1 MTLDIIMVA
10 IIVLMTIAGYRRGLL
25 LSVVGFLSSLISI
38 GIAFLFVRPLSN
50 FLTSQGLFSTTIQS
64 ISDRIYEAGRTSAIT
79 IAPVLEEIGIPES
92 WTRVILQTQTGSEV
106 DVVDYTAH
114 AVWMLASAALAL
126 AIIYLFVR
134 IILGFAA
141 RLLTPAIDGVPIV
154 GWLNHLSGSIIGLL
168 WGATVVALSIMVLVS
183 LSGAV
188 PSLAEWTQDS
198 RIISFLAEKDI
209 IRSLLDTIL

>member
-1 MTLDIIMVA
+1 MKLDLLMIA
-10 IIVLMTIAGYRRGLL
+10 IIVLMAVVGYRRGLL

-38 GIAFLFVRPLSN
+38 GIAFLFVRPLSH
-50 FLTSQGLFSTTIQS
+50 FLTSQGLFSSTIQR

-92 WTRVILQTQTGSEV
+92 WTRTILQTQTGSEA

-126 AIIYLFVR
+126 LIIYLFVR
-134 IILGFAA
+134 IVLGFTA
-141 RLLTPAIDGVPIV
+141 RLLTPAIEGVPVV
-154 GWLNHLSGSIIGLL
+154 GWLNHLGGCLIGAL
-168 WGATVVALSIMVLVS
+168 WGATVITLSIMVLIS
-183 LSGAV
+183 LSGAF
-188 PSLAEWTQDS
+188 PSIAEWTHDS
-198 RIISFLAEKDI
+198 RLISFLAEKDI

>member
-25 LSVVGFLSSLISI
+25 LSAVSFLSSLISI
-38 GIAFLFVRPLSN
+38 GIAFLFVRPLSL
-50 FLTSQGLFSTTIQS
+50 FLSSQGLFSSTMQNV
-64 ISDRIYEAGRTSAIT
+64 SDRIYEAGRTSAVT

-92 WTRVILQTQTGSEV
+92 WTRVILQTQTGSEA

-154 GWLNHLSGSIIGLL
+154 GWLNHLGGSVIGLL
-168 WGATVVALSIMVLVS
+168 WGATVITLSIMVLIS
-183 LSGAV
+183 LSGAF
-188 PSLAEWTQDS
+188 PSIAEWTHDS
-198 RIISFLAEKDI
+198 RLISFLAEKDI

>member
-25 LSVVGFLSSLISI
+25 LSAVSFLSSLISI
-38 GIAFLFVRPLSN
+38 GIAFLFVRPLSL
-50 FLTSQGLFSTTIQS
+50 FLSSQGLFSSTMQNV
-64 ISDRIYEAGRTSAIT
+64 SDRIYEAERTSAVT

-92 WTRVILQTQTGSEV
+92 WTRVILQTQTGSEA

-154 GWLNHLSGSIIGLL
+154 GWLNHLGGSVVGLL

-188 PSLAEWTQDS
+188 PSIAEWTKES

>member
-1 MTLDIIMVA
+1 LTLDIIMVA

-25 LSVVGFLSSLISI
+25 LSAVSFLSSLISI
-38 GIAFLFVRPLSN
+38 GIAFLFVRPLSL
-50 FLTSQGLFSTTIQS
+50 FLSSQGLFSSTMQNV
-64 ISDRIYEAGRTSAIT
+64 SDRIYEAGRTSAVT

-92 WTRVILQTQTGSEV
+92 WTRVILQTQTGSEA

-154 GWLNHLSGSIIGLL
+154 GWLNHLGGSVIGLL

-188 PSLAEWTQDS
+188 PSIAEWTKES

>member
-25 LSVVGFLSSLISI
+25 LSAVSFLSSLISI
-38 GIAFLFVRPLSN
+38 GIAFLFVRPLSL
-50 FLTSQGLFSTTIQS
+50 FLSSQGLFSSTMQNV
-64 ISDRIYEAGRTSAIT
+64 SDRIYEAERTSAVT

-92 WTRVILQTQTGSEV
+92 WTRVILQTQTGSEA

-154 GWLNHLSGSIIGLL
+154 GWLNHLGGSVIGLL

-188 PSLAEWTQDS
+188 PSIAEWTKES
-198 RIISFLAEKDI
+198 RIISFLAEK
-209 IRSLLDTIL
+209 T

>member
-25 LSVVGFLSSLISI
+25 LSAVSFLSSLISI
-38 GIAFLFVRPLSN
+38 GIAFLFVRPLSL
-50 FLTSQGLFSTTIQS
+50 FLSSQGLFSSTMQNV
-64 ISDRIYEAGRTSAIT
+64 SDRIYEAGRTSAVT

-92 WTRVILQTQTGSEV
+92 WTRVILQTQTGSEA

-154 GWLNHLSGSIIGLL
+154 GWLNHLGGSVIGLL

-188 PSLAEWTQDS
+188 PSIAEWTKES

>member
-25 LSVVGFLSSLISI
+25 LSAVSFLSSLISI
-38 GIAFLFVRPLSN
+38 GIAFLFVRPLSL
-50 FLTSQGLFSTTIQS
+50 FLSSQGLFSSTMQNV
-64 ISDRIYEAGRTSAIT
+64 SDRIYEAGRTSAVT

-92 WTRVILQTQTGSEV
+92 WTRVILQTQTGSEA

-154 GWLNHLSGSIIGLL
+154 GWLNHLGGSVIGLL

-188 PSLAEWTQDS
+188 PSIAEWTKDS
-198 RIISFLAEKDI
+198 RIISLLAEKDI

>member
-1 MTLDIIMVA
+1 LTLDIIMVA

-25 LSVVGFLSSLISI
+25 LSAVSFLSSLISI
-38 GIAFLFVRPLSN
+38 GIAFLFVRPLSL
-50 FLTSQGLFSTTIQS
+50 FLSSQGLFSSTMQNV
-64 ISDRIYEAGRTSAIT
+64 SDRIYEAERTSAVT

-92 WTRVILQTQTGSEV
+92 WTRVILQTQTGSEA

-154 GWLNHLSGSIIGLL
+154 GWLNHLGGSVIGLL

-188 PSLAEWTQDS
+188 PSIAEWTKES

>member
-25 LSVVGFLSSLISI
+25 LSAVSFLSSLISI
-38 GIAFLFVRPLSN
+38 GIAFLFVRPLSL
-50 FLTSQGLFSTTIQS
+50 FLSSQGLFSSTMQNV
-64 ISDRIYEAGRTSAIT
+64 SDRIYEAGRTSAVT

-92 WTRVILQTQTGSEV
+92 WTRVILQTQTGSEA

-154 GWLNHLSGSIIGLL
+154 GWLNHLGGSVIGLL
-168 WGATVVALSIMVLVS
+168 WGATVFALSIMVLVS

-188 PSLAEWTQDS
+188 PSIAEWTKDS
-198 RIISFLAEKDI
+198 RIISLLAEKDI

>member
-25 LSVVGFLSSLISI
+25 LSAVSFLSSLISI
-38 GIAFLFVRPLSN
+38 GIAFLFVRPLSL
-50 FLTSQGLFSTTIQS
+50 FLSSQGLFSSTMQNV
-64 ISDRIYEAGRTSAIT
+64 SDRIYEAERTSAVT

-92 WTRVILQTQTGSEV
+92 WTRVILQTQTGSEA

-154 GWLNHLSGSIIGLL
+154 GWLNHLGGSVIGLL

-188 PSLAEWTQDS
+188 PSIAEWTKES

>member
-1 MTLDIIMVA
+1 MVA

-25 LSVVGFLSSLISI
+25 LSAVSFLSSLISI
-38 GIAFLFVRPLSN
+38 GIAFLFVRPLSL
-50 FLTSQGLFSTTIQS
+50 FLSSQGLFSSTMQNV
-64 ISDRIYEAGRTSAIT
+64 SDRIYEAGRTSAVT

-92 WTRVILQTQTGSEV
+92 WTRVILQTQTGSEA

-154 GWLNHLSGSIIGLL
+154 GWLNHLGGSVIGLL

-188 PSLAEWTQDS
+188 PSIAEWTKES

>member
-1 MTLDIIMVA
+1 MVA

>member
-1 MTLDIIMVA
+1 LTLDIIMVA

-25 LSVVGFLSSLISI
+25 LSAVSFLSSLISI
-38 GIAFLFVRPLSN
+38 GIAFLFVRPLSL
-50 FLTSQGLFSTTIQS
+50 FLSSQGLFSSTMQNV
-64 ISDRIYEAGRTSAIT
+64 SDRIYEAGRTSAVT

-92 WTRVILQTQTGSEV
+92 WTRVILQTQTGSEA

-154 GWLNHLSGSIIGLL
+154 GWLNHLGGSVIGLL
-168 WGATVVALSIMVLVS
+168 WGATVFALSIMVLVS

-188 PSLAEWTQDS
+188 PSIAEWTKDS
-198 RIISFLAEKDI
+198 RIISLLAEKDI

>member
-1 MTLDIIMVA
+1 MVA

-25 LSVVGFLSSLISI
+25 LSAVSFLSSLISI
-38 GIAFLFVRPLSN
+38 GIAFLFVRPLSL
-50 FLTSQGLFSTTIQS
+50 FLSSQGLFSSTMQNV
-64 ISDRIYEAGRTSAIT
+64 SDRIYEAERTSAVT

-92 WTRVILQTQTGSEV
+92 WTRVILQTQTGSEA

-154 GWLNHLSGSIIGLL
+154 GWLNHLGGSVIGLL

-188 PSLAEWTQDS
+188 PSIAEWTKES

>member
-1 MTLDIIMVA
+1 
-10 IIVLMTIAGYRRGLL
+10 
-25 LSVVGFLSSLISI
+25 
-38 GIAFLFVRPLSN
+38 
-50 FLTSQGLFSTTIQS
+50 
-64 ISDRIYEAGRTSAIT
+64 
-79 IAPVLEEIGIPES
+79 
-92 WTRVILQTQTGSEV
+92 
-106 DVVDYTAH
+106 
-114 AVWMLASAALAL
+114 MLASAALAL

-154 GWLNHLSGSIIGLL
+154 GWLNHLGGSVIGLL

-188 PSLAEWTQDS
+188 PSIAEWTKES